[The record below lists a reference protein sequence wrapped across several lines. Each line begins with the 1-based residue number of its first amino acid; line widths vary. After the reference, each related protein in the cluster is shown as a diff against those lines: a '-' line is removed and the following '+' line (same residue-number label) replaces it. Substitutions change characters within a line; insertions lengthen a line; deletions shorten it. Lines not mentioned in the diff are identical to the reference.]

1 MDSEWHSVTNSEFG
15 GVPCTVPPVVDGDDS
30 IVVGIS
36 QWSCASGERISERL
50 QGGHISDRRGKSYLI
65 HLSCNALHCVM
76 ADHPHRQTILCWMPT
91 PCSIVTGKGNLV
103 DTL

>member
-1 MDSEWHSVTNSEFG
+1 MFPMVGGEDST
-15 GVPCTVPPVVDGDDS
+15 
-30 IVVGIS
+30 VVGIL

-65 HLSCNALHCVM
+65 QLSCNALHCVM
-76 ADHPHRQTILCWMPT
+76 EEHPHRQTILCWMST
-91 PCSIVTGKGNLV
+91 PCSIRKGKGNLV